1 MDCRSPLGYWPV
13 VFIIWFLKV
22 KTSSNATEVNA
33 WGKQKILNTPQR
45 WEVFS
50 LGEDKFWKPAS
61 QANFTLNQPVKVLRH
76 LPWLV
81 VPPGSELAAESPLSF
96 PVTEEIPPCLAGSI
110 LRRDPTCGGAALQST
125 IWVSARDRRSLNGLT
140 SPQLTFMRRGKDSA
154 GENRQMREWEVKY
167 LQQRCKKRGLKSQ
180 GKR

>member
-33 WGKQKILNTPQR
+33 WGKEKILNIPQR
-45 WEVFS
+45 REVFS

-61 QANFTLNQPVKVLRH
+61 QANFTLNQPDKVLRH

-96 PVTEEIPPCLAGSI
+96 PVTEEIPLYLAGSI

-140 SPQLTFMRRGKDSA
+140 SPPADFYEKRKRLSGRKQTNERMRDQIFTA
-154 GENRQMREWEVKY
+154 EV
-167 LQQRCKKRGLKSQ
+167 
-180 GKR
+180 